1 MKSTVEPL
9 DGNKVKLLVEVDAAE
24 FEVAL
29 DKAFRRIAKEVRI
42 PGFRPGK
49 APRRVLEARVGSS
62 MARQEALR
70 DALPGYYV
78 EALKDNDV
86 DAIAQPEISVT
97 AGEESGPVTFEAT
110 VEVRPSIEIEGYGG
124 LSVTVPRM
132 DVTDDD
138 VQRALRRLRSADA
151 TLVDVDRPAEQGD
164 VLTIDLKATRKRAR
178 SVPGPD
184 AEGAGDAAAETDQ
197 ADDPDEVETLDDVE
211 DYSYEIGDAAG
222 FPPEVDEQL
231 TGASA
236 GEDRLFETI
245 VGEGDHATPITFA
258 ISVKKVQRK
267 DLPELTDAWVE
278 ESSELTTV
286 DDLLVDLRE
295 RLERGRIRTAWA
307 ALKQRTLPELVK
319 LVPDDVVPEA
329 LVAEEVQRQAA
340 ELERNL
346 RRQNV
351 ELGQYISALGG
362 SEVIIEQLR
371 GQAVPAVKADLA
383 LRAVADAEEIEVS
396 DDELDAA
403 VDKLATE
410 LGQSADELRQV
421 FERNDGVQAVRS
433 DVRKGK
439 ALDWLLEHV
448 EVKDTEGNPV
458 DRDALRAAGLEQ
470 DAVTEEQ
477 E

>member
-9 DGNKVKLLVEVDAAE
+9 EGNKVKLLVEVEAAE

-29 DKAFRRIAKEVRI
+29 DSAFRRIAKEVRI

-49 APRRVLEARVGSS
+49 APRRVLEARVGSAA
-62 MARQEALR
+62 ARQEALR

-86 DAIAQPEISVT
+86 DAIAQPEISIT

-110 VEVRPSIEIEGYGG
+110 VEVRPSIQVEGYGG
-124 LSVTVPRM
+124 LAVTVPRM
-132 DVTDDD
+132 EVTEDD

-151 TLVDVDRPAEQGD
+151 ALVDVDRPAELGD
-164 VLTIDLKATRKRAR
+164 VLTIDLKATRTT
-178 SVPGPD
+178 PGD
-184 AEGAGDAAAETDQ
+184 GAEEGES
-197 ADDPDEVETLDDVE
+197 EETLDDVQ

-222 FPPEVDEQL
+222 FPPEVDAQL
-231 TGASA
+231 EGASA
-236 GEDRLFETI
+236 GDDRTFETI
-245 VGEGDHATPITFA
+245 VGEGDLATPITFA
-258 ISVKKVQRK
+258 ITVKKVQRK
-267 DLPELTDAWVE
+267 DLPELTDEWVE

-286 DDLLVDLRE
+286 ADLLVDLRE
-295 RLERGRIRTAWA
+295 RLEKGRVRTAWA
-307 ALKQRTLPELVK
+307 AVKQRTLPELVK
-319 LVPDDVVPEA
+319 LVPDDVVPEP
-329 LVAEEVQRQAA
+329 LVAEEVQRQASD
-340 ELERNL
+340 LERNL

-371 GQAVPAVKADLA
+371 VQAVPAVKADLA
-383 LRAVADAEEIEVS
+383 LRAVADAEGIEVS
-396 DDELDAA
+396 EDELDEA
-403 VDKLATE
+403 VAKLAGE
-410 LGQSADELRQV
+410 LGQSVAELRQV
-421 FERNDGVQAVRS
+421 FDRNDGVQAIRS

-439 ALDWLLEHV
+439 ALDWLIEHV

-470 DAVTEEQ
+470 DAVTEDQ

>member
-1 MKSTVEPL
+1 M
-9 DGNKVKLLVEVDAAE
+9 
-24 FEVAL
+24 
-29 DKAFRRIAKEVRI
+29 
-42 PGFRPGK
+42 
-49 APRRVLEARVGSS
+49 LEARVGST

-124 LSVTVPRM
+124 LTVIVPRM
-132 DVTDDD
+132 EVTDDD

-164 VLTIDLKATRKRAR
+164 VLTIDLKATR
-178 SVPGPD
+178 
-184 AEGAGDAAAETDQ
+184 
-197 ADDPDEVETLDDVE
+197 ADDEGKEEILDDVQ
-211 DYSYEIGDAAG
+211 DYTYEIGDATG
-222 FPPEVDEQL
+222 FPPAVDEQL

-236 GEDRLFETI
+236 GEDRRFETI

-258 ISVKKVQRK
+258 ISVKKVQSK

-278 ESSELTTV
+278 ESSEVATV
-286 DDLLVDLRE
+286 DELLVDVRE
-295 RLERGRIRTAWA
+295 RLEKGRLRTAGRSEA
-307 ALKQRTLPELVK
+307 EDGPRAGEAGARRRGAR
-319 LVPDDVVPEA
+319 A

-346 RRQNV
+346 RQQNV
-351 ELGQYISALGG
+351 ELGQYIDALGG
-362 SEVIIEQLR
+362 SDVIIEQLR
-371 GQAVPAVKADLA
+371 VQAIPAVKADLA
-383 LRAVADAEEIEVS
+383 LRAIAETEGIEVS
-396 DDELDAA
+396 DDELDEA
-403 VDKLATE
+403 VARLAKE
-410 LGQSADELRQV
+410 LGQSPAQLRQM
-421 FERNDGVQAVRS
+421 FDRNDGVQAVRS

>member
-9 DGNKVKLLVEVDAAE
+9 EGNKVKLLVEVDAAE

-29 DKAFRRIAKEVRI
+29 EKAFRRIAKEVRI

-49 APRRVLEARVGSS
+49 APRRVLEARVGST

-124 LSVTVPRM
+124 LTVIVPRM
-132 DVTDDD
+132 EVTDDD

-164 VLTIDLKATRKRAR
+164 VLTIDLKATR
-178 SVPGPD
+178 
-184 AEGAGDAAAETDQ
+184 
-197 ADDPDEVETLDDVE
+197 ADDEGKEEILDDVQ
-211 DYSYEIGDAAG
+211 DYTYEIGDATG
-222 FPPEVDEQL
+222 FPPAVDEQL

-236 GEDRLFETI
+236 GEDRRFETI

-258 ISVKKVQRK
+258 ISVKKVQSK

-278 ESSELTTV
+278 ESSEVATV
-286 DDLLVDLRE
+286 DELLVDVRE
-295 RLERGRIRTAWA
+295 RLEKGRLRTAWA
-307 ALKQRTLPELVK
+307 ALKQKTVPELVK
-319 LVPDDVVPEA
+319 LVPDDVVPEP

-346 RRQNV
+346 RQQNV
-351 ELGQYISALGG
+351 ELGQYIDALGG
-362 SEVIIEQLR
+362 SDVIIEQLR
-371 GQAVPAVKADLA
+371 VQAIPAVKADLA
-383 LRAVADAEEIEVS
+383 LRAIAETEGIEVS
-396 DDELDAA
+396 DDELDEA
-403 VDKLATE
+403 VARLAKE
-410 LGQSADELRQV
+410 LGQSPAQLRQM
-421 FERNDGVQAVRS
+421 FDRNDGVQAVRS

>member
-9 DGNKVKLLVEVDAAE
+9 EGNKVKLLVEVDPAE

-29 DKAFRRIAKEVRI
+29 DRAFKRIAKEVRI

-49 APRRVLEARVGSS
+49 APRRVLEARVGTT

-97 AGEESGPVTFEAT
+97 SGEESGPVAFEAT

-124 LSVTVPRM
+124 LTVTVPRM
-132 DVTDDD
+132 DVTDED

-151 TLVDVDRPAEQGD
+151 PLVDVERPAEQGD
-164 VLTIDLKATRKRAR
+164 VLTIDLKATKTQ
-178 SVPGPD
+178 
-184 AEGAGDAAAETDQ
+184 GDGE
-197 ADDPDEVETLDDVE
+197 EVLDDVH
-211 DYSYEIGDAAG
+211 DYTYEIGDATG

-236 GEDRLFETI
+236 GEDRRFETI
-245 VGEGDHATPITFA
+245 VGEGDLATPITFA
-258 ISVKKVQRK
+258 ITVKKVQRK

-278 ESSELTTV
+278 ESSEFTTV

-295 RLERGRIRTAWA
+295 RLEKGRIRTAWA
-307 ALKQRTLPELVK
+307 ALKQKTLPELVK
-319 LVPDDVVPEA
+319 LVPDDFVPEP

-346 RRQNV
+346 RRQGV
-351 ELGQYISALGG
+351 ELGQYVSALGG

-371 GQAVPAVKADLA
+371 VQAVPAVKADLA
-383 LRAVADAEEIEVS
+383 LRSIAEAEGIEVS
-396 DDELDAA
+396 DDELDEA
-403 VDKLATE
+403 VAKLADE
-410 LGQSADELRQV
+410 LGQSPAELRQV

-439 ALDWLLEHV
+439 ALDWLLGHV

>member
-9 DGNKVKLLVEVDAAE
+9 EGNKVKLLVEVDPAE

-29 DKAFRRIAKEVRI
+29 DRAFKRIAKEVRI

-49 APRRVLEARVGSS
+49 APRRVLEARVGTT

-97 AGEESGPVTFEAT
+97 SGEESGPVAFEAT

-124 LSVTVPRM
+124 LTVTVPRM
-132 DVTDDD
+132 DVTDED

-151 TLVDVDRPAEQGD
+151 TLVDVERPAEQGD
-164 VLTIDLKATRKRAR
+164 VLTIDLKATKTQ
-178 SVPGPD
+178 
-184 AEGAGDAAAETDQ
+184 GDGE
-197 ADDPDEVETLDDVE
+197 EVLDDVH
-211 DYSYEIGDAAG
+211 DYTYEIGDATG

-236 GEDRLFETI
+236 GEDRRFETI
-245 VGEGDHATPITFA
+245 VGEGDLATPITFA
-258 ISVKKVQRK
+258 ITVKKVQRK

-278 ESSELTTV
+278 ESSEFTTV

-295 RLERGRIRTAWA
+295 RLEKGRIRTAWA
-307 ALKQRTLPELVK
+307 ALKQKTLPELVK
-319 LVPDDVVPEA
+319 LVPDDFVPEP

-346 RRQNV
+346 RRQGV
-351 ELGQYISALGG
+351 ELGQYVSALGG

-371 GQAVPAVKADLA
+371 VQAVPAVKADLA
-383 LRAVADAEEIEVS
+383 LRSIAEAEGIEVS
-396 DDELDAA
+396 DDELDEA
-403 VDKLATE
+403 VAKLADE
-410 LGQSADELRQV
+410 LGQSPAELRQV

-439 ALDWLLEHV
+439 ALDWLLGHV